1 VRRAVEEGEGTRGE
15 EECATNRDRF
25 GTVSGPG
32 DVRVFPDSLAA
43 RTVEAEK
50 KKGAYCKDPTPAVC
64 LVSEECERAKR
75 KGEGGG

>member
-50 KKGAYCKDPTPAVC
+50 EKGGILQGPNSGC
-64 LVSEECERAKR
+64 VSRFR
-75 KGEGGG
+75 GV